1 MTIETDPARVR
12 QVLGNLLANAIKYTP
27 APGRITLR
35 MERSSLGA
43 GGGRVAV
50 HVSDSGPGIPHAER
64 ESVFGEFHRLHSAEQ
79 ASGHGLGLAIS
90 RLIAR
95 LLGGDLTVSGEHGEG
110 ATFSLWLP
118 AGASGGVLTR
128 SDDTAGHGGDPAE
141 R

>member
-1 MTIETDPARVR
+1 
-12 QVLGNLLANAIKYTP
+12 
-27 APGRITLR
+27 
-35 MERSSLGA
+35 
-43 GGGRVAV
+43 V
-50 HVSDSGPGIPHAER
+50 HVSDTGPGIPHAER

-118 AGASGGVLTR
+118 AAAPGGVLTHTGE
-128 SDDTAGHGGDPAE
+128 TADVGGGGDPSA